1 MKFAKFLRT
10 CILKRICE
18 RLLLLLV
25 TFWISKVDSV
35 IIVTVLLTIMTSK
48 QRKLSF
54 WSAITNHY
62 AITFWHEIIGMK
74 SLTFWHEISDTFI
87 LLPFPFD
94 WNSMIVSWIKGL
106 VYLVAFCQ
114 WLKNL
119 FLAMDLNLGLFSGI
133 SAIHLTKFTT
143 WVGYL
148 PWVRSQQ
155 NNVFC
160 FLKANRLYENG
171 FITSMWDLTLTQVR
185 SH

>member
-1 MKFAKFLRT
+1 M
-10 CILKRICE
+10 
-18 RLLLLLV
+18 
-25 TFWISKVDSV
+25 
-35 IIVTVLLTIMTSK
+35 
-48 QRKLSF
+48 LSF

-62 AITFWHEIIGMK
+62 AI
-74 SLTFWHEISDTFI
+74 TFWHEISDTFI

-119 FLAMDLNLGLFSGI
+119 FLAMDLNLGLFSGT

-155 NNVFC
+155 NSVFC
-160 FLKANRLYENG
+160 FLKANLKANHLNAGEISLR
-171 FITSMWDLTLTQVR
+171 WDDFSPFKQILPGYPT
-185 SH
+185 